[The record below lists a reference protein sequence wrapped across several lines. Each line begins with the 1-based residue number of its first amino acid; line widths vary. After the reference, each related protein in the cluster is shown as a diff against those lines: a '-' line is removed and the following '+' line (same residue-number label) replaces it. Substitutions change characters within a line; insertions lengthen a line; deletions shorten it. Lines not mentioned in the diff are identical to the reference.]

1 MELAPTALAHRCRIC
16 SLVRTLSVLAF
27 VLSQSHLWLSIRAV
41 ALTLH
46 PPLHDA
52 RVDLLD
58 AAMVSFTRAQSPFT
72 TFALRCPSLDL
83 CSAPFTTERKIV
95 NVLAYLDEFDDIV
108 IKHGKFREVT
118 DACVECLI
126 RNPAAALS
134 EKSRREKETIR
145 RVYVQGSDVQI
156 RTSDHLLGLDLR
168 GWP

>member
-41 ALTLH
+41 ALTTLH

-52 RVDLLD
+52 RFDLLD

-83 CSAPFTTERKIV
+83 FSAPFTTERKIV
-95 NVLAYLDEFDDIV
+95 NVLAYLDESDDIV
-108 IKHGKFREVT
+108 RET
-118 DACVECLI
+118 DGGT
-126 RNPAAALS
+126 N
-134 EKSRREKETIR
+134 
-145 RVYVQGSDVQI
+145 
-156 RTSDHLLGLDLR
+156 
-168 GWP
+168 